1 MQKVGV
7 METLAEKILSGD
19 EVAAARLMRA
29 IDDDL
34 PMAAEELRK
43 LYKYTGNAFI
53 IGVTGSPGVGKST
66 LVDALITGFRKR
78 NMTVGVVAVDPT
90 SPFTGGALLGDRVR
104 MGNHATD
111 KGVFIR
117 SLASRGWTG
126 GLSRATTSVIH
137 VLDAMKKDIILV
149 EAVGS
154 GQGEVD
160 ISRVSDTTIVVLSPG
175 AGDEIQMMKAGI
187 LETADV
193 YVVNKADKD
202 GAENLRVQLESMCSM
217 KDRKS
222 EEWNPCILMTQA
234 YTGKGVDEVI
244 NALLQHRDFMVKNG
258 DIKKRHLQQAR
269 LELKDAAEYALRKRI
284 TSVLESA
291 YIEQLANN
299 LMEKK
304 VDPYTAADEVMSK
317 ALSSRKPRK
326 TA

>member
-1 MQKVGV
+1 
-7 METLAEKILSGD
+7 METLADKILAGD
-19 EVAAARLMRA
+19 EVSAARLMRA

-34 PMAAEELRK
+34 PAATEELRK
-43 LYKYTGNAFI
+43 LYKHTGNAFI
-53 IGVTGSPGVGKST
+53 IGITGSPGVGKST
-66 LVDALITGFRKR
+66 LVDALITGFRERK
-78 NMTVGVVAVDPT
+78 MTVGVVAVDPT

-117 SLASRGWTG
+117 SLASRGWSG

-137 VLDAMKKDIILV
+137 VLDAMKKDIVLV
-149 EAVGS
+149 EAVG
-154 GQGEVD
+154 
-160 ISRVSDTTIVVLSPG
+160 SRVSDTTIVVLSPG

-187 LETADV
+187 LETADI
-193 YVVNKADKD
+193 YVVNKADKE
-202 GAENLRVQLESMCSM
+202 GAENLRVQLESMSAM

-222 EEWNPCILMTQA
+222 EDWNPLILMTQA

-244 NALLQHRDFMVKNG
+244 NALLQHRDFMLKNG
-258 DIKKRHLQQAR
+258 DILKRHLQQAR

-291 YIEQLANN
+291 YIEQLAND
-299 LMEKK
+299 LVEKK
-304 VDPYTAADEVMSK
+304 VDPYAAADEVMSK
-317 ALSSRKPRK
+317 ALNARKTRK